1 MHSPKVSIIIPA
13 YNIENYIRKSIES
26 ILQQTYKNFEIII
39 IDDGSTDNT
48 WNILQ
53 SMALSNNRIIILR
66 QQNGGT
72 AKARNKALEYVS
84 GDYITFVDGDDT
96 LTSETIE
103 KNIKYLIDDPQLD
116 WVSFPIIRINEN
128 KEYANNKTHY
138 KNFYSSND
146 KVVFQKDFLRYFYY
160 GRLSGLCC
168 GTLYRWSTV
177 KNIRFPN
184 GEYYEDSFYFC
195 ETLWTTKKGILT
207 THGKYLYLIRDGS
220 SQSAALDYPHLLS
233 TLHSAKRKLYHFK
246 KFFPDESKIISKIQD
261 DYYYFFK
268 LYFYKKV
275 PHADKIYNEF
285 CNSFNVPHRRR
296 LPTEI
301 KLLLYKAIGYN
312 NIKHILNLAKKQ

>member
-26 ILQQTYKNFEIII
+26 ILQQTYKNFEIIVV
-39 IDDGSTDNT
+39 DDGSTDNT

-53 SMALSNNRIIILR
+53 SMALTDNRIIVRR
-66 QQNGGT
+66 QQNSGT
-72 AKARNKALEYVS
+72 ASARNKALEYVS
-84 GDYITFVDGDDT
+84 GEYITFVDGDDA

-103 KNIKYLIDDPQLD
+103 NNIKYLIDDLQLD
-116 WVSFPIIRINEN
+116 WVSFPIIRVSENNEYTN
-128 KEYANNKTHY
+128 KKKHY
-138 KNFYSSND
+138 QNFYSSND

-168 GTLYRWSTV
+168 GTLYRWSSV
-177 KNIRFPN
+177 KDIRFPM

-207 THGKYLYLIRDGS
+207 TQGKYLYLIRNGS

-246 KFFPDESKIISKIQD
+246 ELFPEESEIISKIQD

-268 LYFYKKV
+268 LYFCKKV
-275 PHADKIYNEF
+275 PNADIIYHEF
-285 CNSFNVPHRRR
+285 CNSFNTPHKRR
-296 LPTEI
+296 LLTEL
-301 KLLLYKAIGYN
+301 KLLSYQVIGYN
-312 NIKHILNLAKKQ
+312 NIKHLLNLCKKQ